1 MVQFSSLFLTAYV
14 LYYVHAQFR
23 NSESGT
29 IGNVGR
35 FGNNM
40 RRDSV
45 KGFYNSLR
53 NNFENQD
60 DPNIHSRI
68 SNLIGLSPELTTRFS
83 GNSNPTLY
91 QQDQRNMEKL
101 TVDANNY
108 LQKEVTDGDVR
119 YNGKSEQE
127 GQDDRSVQDLLK
139 SFESDDTRGN
149 YFHHGQH
156 GDYQQTPGAFQED
169 LLRHETENPETRQ
182 VSFNSPDLL
191 VTKEVELFLQYG
203 NVPLGRILIGLFG
216 DTVPKTVMNFVDLA
230 DQKVSSHFFK
240 TNGCH

>member
-40 RRDSV
+40 RRGSV

-119 YNGKSEQE
+119 YNGKASRRVKTI
-127 GQDDRSVQDLLK
+127 GRSK
-139 SFESDDTRGN
+139 I
-149 YFHHGQH
+149 Y
-156 GDYQQTPGAFQED
+156 
-169 LLRHETENPETRQ
+169 
-182 VSFNSPDLL
+182 
-191 VTKEVELFLQYG
+191 
-203 NVPLGRILIGLFG
+203 
-216 DTVPKTVMNFVDLA
+216 
-230 DQKVSSHFFK
+230 
-240 TNGCH
+240 